1 MQVDQKSK
9 KEDRANEGDDNP
21 MAHVL
26 PERANT
32 VTRLKFWRGKRRR
45 LSEVLAGW

>member
-1 MQVDQKSK
+1 MQVDQKNK

-32 VTRLKFWRGKRRR
+32 VTRLKFWRVTHGENNR
-45 LSEVLAGW
+45 